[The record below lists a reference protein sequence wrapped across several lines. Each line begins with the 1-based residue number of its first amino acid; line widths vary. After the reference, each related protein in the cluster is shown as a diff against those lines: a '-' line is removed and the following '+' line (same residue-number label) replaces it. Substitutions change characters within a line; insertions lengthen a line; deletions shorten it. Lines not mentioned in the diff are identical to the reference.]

1 MRAILGKVDCPDSAY
16 ILVLRGIDE
25 KTLEYYG
32 YHLKKYYTWGC
43 IVFSEMNEAERSF
56 DVPVTS
62 IHKIFSGR
70 SFASASDEQLIEW
83 VRRNFPPFLDDE
95 GELTEPEFPTF
106 EKKSERLN
114 YTRVIDGMIL
124 ADTFLDKKELIEREV
139 LNCKKGI
146 LDKILSESNF
156 WETKL
161 SMMEG
166 TGGMKVQ
173 VSLNVGVVDMR
184 EESISDA
191 LRRCEKSIESYEYS
205 LKDTADII
213 KEVADLRKKYTY
225 YLENT

>member
-1 MRAILGKVDCPDSAY
+1 
-16 ILVLRGIDE
+16 
-25 KTLEYYG
+25 
-32 YHLKKYYTWGC
+32 
-43 IVFSEMNEAERSF
+43 MNEAERSF

-83 VRRNFPPFLDDE
+83 VRRNFPPFLDDA

-114 YTRVIDGMIL
+114 YTRVIGGMIL
-124 ADTFLDKKELIEREV
+124 ADTFLDKKELIEMEV

-146 LDKILSESNF
+146 LDEILRKPHF

-161 SMMEG
+161 SMMES
-166 TGGMKVQ
+166 TGDMKVQ
-173 VSLNVGVVDMR
+173 VSLNVGVAGMK
-184 EESISDA
+184 EGSISDA

-225 YLENT
+225 YLENP